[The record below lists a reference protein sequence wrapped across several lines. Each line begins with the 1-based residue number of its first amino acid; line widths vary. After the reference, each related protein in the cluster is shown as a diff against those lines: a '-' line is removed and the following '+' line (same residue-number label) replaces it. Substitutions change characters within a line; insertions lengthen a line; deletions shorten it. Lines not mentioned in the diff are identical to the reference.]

1 VRDRA
6 GCTSDGPEQRW
17 CKADGRQMTSADP
30 IALPWG
36 PEERLPL
43 KLPPTWQVVVRGDLE
58 TPPPIAD
65 LSAAIRQALET
76 PLVCAPLRELVG
88 PETRIALVMDD
99 AGRPT
104 PVSRMAPAVLDY
116 LIEAGADPEKIT
128 GLFAIG
134 THRVMSFQDME
145 ARAGP
150 FVCPGRTIGGIPGD
164 DRPPIPR
171 RHARGGRV
179 CLLRRAGKKA
189 LPC

>member
-1 VRDRA
+1 VRDHV

-36 PEERLPL
+36 LEEGLPL
-43 KLPPTWQVVVRGDLE
+43 RLPPTWQVVVRGDLK
-58 TPPPIAD
+58 TPPPVAD

-76 PLVCAPLRELVG
+76 PLGCAPLRELVG
-88 PETRIALVMDD
+88 PETCIALVMDD

-116 LIEAGADPEKIT
+116 LIEAGADPEKII

-134 THRVMSFQDME
+134 THRAMSFRDME

-150 FVCPGRTIGGIPGD
+150 FVCPGRTIRGIPGD
-164 DRPPIPR
+164 DRPPIPG
-171 RHARGGRV
+171 RHARDGRV
-179 CLLRRAGKKA
+179 FPLRRGGKRV
-189 LPC
+189 LPR